1 MNRTTHFYNRSG
13 QVETKLTEGNETE
26 ISKLA
31 SMGRVWLA
39 EQSRRALQNAFD
51 NAKSGGMR
59 IAMETR
65 LADFRAAWRLA
76 A

>member
-13 QVETKLTEGNETE
+13 QVETKVTESNEAE

-31 SMGRVWLA
+31 SMGRKWLA
-39 EQSRRALQNAFD
+39 EQARRAHQNAFD
-51 NAKSGGMR
+51 NAKSGGWRM
-59 IAMETR
+59 AMGVR